1 MEMTINV
8 HVSDEEIHQYE
19 DIRYNTTLSEL
30 LPDAEKVYNLHGKEI
45 PLTMKMRGTM
55 DVYLFKD

>member
-1 MEMTINV
+1 MTINV

-19 DIRYNTTLSEL
+19 DVRYNTTLSEL